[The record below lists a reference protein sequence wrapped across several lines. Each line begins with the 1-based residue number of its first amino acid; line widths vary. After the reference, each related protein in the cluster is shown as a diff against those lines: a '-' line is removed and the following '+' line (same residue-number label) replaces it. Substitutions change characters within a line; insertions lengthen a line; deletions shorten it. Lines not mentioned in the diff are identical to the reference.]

1 MRTKAR
7 TEHIHDNGK
16 GLLVKNREQPHKSKG
31 LYNKKNY
38 LFSHCMSGWSLTW
51 SIQVTAGDF
60 TPANTQM
67 LLQILRRLRQREA
80 AKIIG

>member
-1 MRTKAR
+1 MSTVSSTSGAAYRYRDVFTVF
-7 TEHIHDNGK
+7 GK
-16 GLLVKNREQPHKSKG
+16 LP
-31 LYNKKNY
+31 
-38 LFSHCMSGWSLTW
+38 